1 MNLINLQDVN
11 KTYHLGDIPQQV
23 LFDINLTIRLGEMLA
38 IMGHSGSGKS
48 TLMNLIGLL
57 DRPDTGIYRLRDQE
71 TQTLS
76 DDELAE
82 LRNNTIGFVFQQFF
96 LLPRLTAEQN
106 VALPLLYRNTP
117 PAEARERVM
126 AILQKVGMADKSHHR
141 PNQLSGGQQQRV
153 AIARALVGEPAV
165 ILADEPTGSLDSRT
179 GEEVIELFQ
188 RLHYEEQR
196 TVIIVT
202 HDPLIG
208 ATCPRMI
215 EISDG
220 RIIDES
226 EAVHGI

>member
-82 LRNNTIGFVFQQFF
+82 LRNHTIGFVFQQFF

>member
-1 MNLINLQDVN
+1 MNLINLKDVN
-11 KTYHLGDIPQQV
+11 KTYHLGDVPQQV

-57 DRPDTGIYRLRDQE
+57 DRPDTGFYRLRDQE

-82 LRNNTIGFVFQQFF
+82 LRNHTIGFVFQQFF

-126 AILQKVGMADKSHHR
+126 AILKKVGMAEKSHHR

-153 AIARALVGEPAV
+153 AIARALVGEPDV

-188 RLHYEEQR
+188 RLHYEEKR
-196 TVIIVT
+196 TVILVT

-208 ATCPRMI
+208 ATCPRLI

-226 EAVHGI
+226 EAVHGV

>member
-1 MNLINLQDVN
+1 MNLINLQGVN

-23 LFDINLTIRLGEMLA
+23 LFDINLTIRIGEMLA

-82 LRNNTIGFVFQQFF
+82 LRNHTIGFVFQQFF

-117 PAEARERVM
+117 PVEARERVM
-126 AILQKVGMADKSHHR
+126 AILKKVGMADKSHHR

-220 RIIDES
+220 RVIDEK
-226 EAVHGI
+226 EGVHGI